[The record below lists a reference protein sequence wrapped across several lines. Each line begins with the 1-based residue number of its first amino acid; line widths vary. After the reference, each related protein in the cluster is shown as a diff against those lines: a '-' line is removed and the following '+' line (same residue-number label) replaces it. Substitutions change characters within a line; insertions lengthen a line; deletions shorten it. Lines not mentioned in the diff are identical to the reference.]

1 MLMTL
6 VLMALQAL
14 EATQNIMVVQ
24 NLGVMVD
31 IIVWKDICK
40 KSFLVQCSQV
50 SVEQSDHHQ
59 KQEEKQ
65 CSLSNWLSLRKPVKI
80 IFITVKQDSQFF
92 TLHFNIL
99 AFGTW
104 SISLMVDYR
113 KWRI

>member
-40 KSFLVQCSQV
+40 RSFLVKCSQG
-50 SVEQSDHHQ
+50 SPDAYD
-59 KQEEKQ
+59 
-65 CSLSNWLSLRKPVKI
+65 LSLDGFAGPGGHPEQHGGPKSWVNGRYYCFEGYLFKKFSSKMLPGL
-80 IFITVKQDSQFF
+80 SRC
-92 TLHFNIL
+92 L
-99 AFGTW
+99 
-104 SISLMVDYR
+104 R
-113 KWRI
+113 P